1 MSQAAPEA
9 LKNVVEV
16 PREISGAATQE
27 DQLVESSL
35 RPRSL
40 EEYVGQPKITTNLKI
55 FLRAAKARREALDH
69 VLFFGPPGLGKTT
82 LSQIIASEMDA
93 PLKSVSAPAIERGGD
108 LAAVLTNLQEGEV
121 LFIDEIHRLKPQIEE
136 VLYPAMEDYQLDIM
150 IGQGTAARSIK
161 LDLPKF
167 TLVGATTRPGLI
179 TAPLRGR
186 FGIVFHLNFYTHE
199 ELATI
204 VRRSAE
210 ILGTEIDDRGSRE
223 IARRARG
230 TPRIANRLLRRVR
243 DYAEVEHEGRITK
256 EIADD
261 ALNRMEV
268 DTFGLDEM
276 DRKLLLMIIQQHQG
290 GPVGLNHMSAALQEE
305 KDSIEE
311 IIEPYLIQIGFLNR
325 TPRGRAATRLAY
337 EHFGIDPPRP
347 QTRPGLFDA
356 E

>member
-1 MSQAAPEA
+1 MSDP
-9 LKNVVEV
+9 NPVSV
-16 PREISGAATQE
+16 RERGVMDDERQFE
-27 DQLVESSL
+27 LSL
-35 RPRSL
+35 RPARL
-40 EEYVGQPKITTNLKI
+40 AEYVGQKKATENLGVFI
-55 FLRAAKARREALDH
+55 RAARQRREALDH
-69 VLFFGPPGLGKTT
+69 VLLTGPPGLGKTT
-82 LSQIIASEMDA
+82 LSVIIANEMGA
-93 PLKSVSAPAIERGGD
+93 ELRSTAGPVIEKPGD
-108 LAAVLTNLQEGEV
+108 LAAILTNLQEGDV
-121 LFIDEIHRLKPQIEE
+121 LFIDEIHRLNPAIEE

-167 TLVGATTRPGLI
+167 TLVGATTRAGLI

-186 FGIVFHLNFYTHE
+186 FGIVFHLNFYSHE
-199 ELATI
+199 ELQFI
-204 VRRSAE
+204 VHRSAG
-210 ILGTEIDDRGSRE
+210 ILGTEITEGGARE

-243 DYAEVEHEGRITK
+243 DYAEVEHDGRVTK
-256 EIADD
+256 EVADD

-305 KDSIEE
+305 KDTIEE

-325 TPRGRAATRLAY
+325 TPRGRMAARLAY
-337 EHFGIDPPRP
+337 EHFGIEPPRHQPPP
-347 QTRPGLFDA
+347 QRPGLFDA
-356 E
+356 D